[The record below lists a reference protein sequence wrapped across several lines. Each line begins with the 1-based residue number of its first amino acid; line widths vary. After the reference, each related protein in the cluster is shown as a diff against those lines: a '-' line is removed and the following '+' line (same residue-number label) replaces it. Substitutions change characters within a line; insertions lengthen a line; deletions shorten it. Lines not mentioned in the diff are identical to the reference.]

1 MGVLDKAKAA
11 AEQATTKAKQGVA
24 GVQTKRKLTQAYGE
38 LGQTTFELV
47 QKGEVAHPGLS
58 PTVER
63 VGALKAQLE
72 REQREG
78 EPPPS
83 ASGTPPVTPN

>member
-1 MGVLDKAKAA
+1 MGVLDKVKAA
-11 AEQATTKAKQGVA
+11 AEQATTKAKEGVT

-47 QKGEVAHPGLS
+47 QNGELAHPRLS

-78 EPPPS
+78 GPPPS
-83 ASGTPPVTPN
+83 ASGTPPVTPT

>member
-11 AEQATTKAKQGVA
+11 AQQATMKAKEGVA

-38 LGQTTFELV
+38 LGQTAFELV
-47 QKGEVAHPGLS
+47 QNGELAHPRLS

-63 VGALKAQLE
+63 VGALKTQLE
-72 REQREG
+72 RGQSEG
-78 EPPPS
+78 QPPAS
-83 ASGTPPVTPN
+83 SSGTPPVTPS

>member
-11 AEQATTKAKQGVA
+11 AEQATTKAKEGVA
-24 GVQTKRKLTQAYGE
+24 NVQTKRKLTQAYGE

-47 QKGEVAHPGLS
+47 QSGELTHPRLS

-63 VGALKAQLE
+63 VGALKTQIE

-78 EPPPS
+78 EPPAS
-83 ASGTPPVTPN
+83 ASGTPPMTAS